1 MLRFEV
7 HFADEETGGAAAGAP
22 VQVIELETPAA
33 PGEVIELVD
42 VTVPEGAEEGTEL
55 LLITPDG

>member
-7 HFADEETGGAAAGAP
+7 HFADEETGGVAVGAP
-22 VQVIELETPAA
+22 VQVIELEAPAA

-42 VTVPEGAEEGTEL
+42 VTVPEGAEEGT
-55 LLITPDG
+55 